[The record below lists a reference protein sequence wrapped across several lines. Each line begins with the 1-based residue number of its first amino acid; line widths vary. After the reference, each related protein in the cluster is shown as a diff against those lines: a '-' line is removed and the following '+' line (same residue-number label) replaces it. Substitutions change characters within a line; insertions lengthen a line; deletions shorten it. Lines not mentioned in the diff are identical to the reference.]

1 VEAWADVVDLVAAV
15 PPTERRRSV
24 AWPRHPEVLGALD
37 ALVVAV
43 RSGDPAAIE
52 PAVVVLEVD
61 PVFSRSGYA
70 KEKLMRALAQVPLD
84 PEPAARLR
92 VVVVRR
98 CRARWPRHEL
108 RALRSR
114 ARAVADPDLLA
125 ELRALP
131 PGPERDRPAEEA
143 FVAAVAA
150 AL

>member
-1 VEAWADVVDLVAAV
+1 MVDLVAAV

-24 AWPRHPEVLGALD
+24 ASPRHPEVLGALD

-70 KEKLMRALAQVPLD
+70 KEKLMRALAQASIGPD
-84 PEPAARLR
+84 HAARLR
-92 VVVVRR
+92 AVVLRR
-98 CRARWPRHEL
+98 CRARWPRHEM
-108 RALRSR
+108 RALRSL
-114 ARAVADPDLLA
+114 ARAVATPDLLVS
-125 ELRALP
+125 LRALP
-131 PGPERDRPAEEA
+131 PGPERDRPAEDA